1 MPHYLSVKNELC
13 LLGKIVIRRTRIVIP
28 QSLKSEEL
36 LLAHEGHEGIVKT
49 KTRMRIKIWWPKRD
63 HDAAPPPPPP
73 APCLVSICLVNQLLS
88 LIMISYSL
96 IPYLL
101 FLGKRT
107 YLWWLITSAVSLK
120 KTSCVQPLLRR

>member
-1 MPHYLSVKNELC
+1 MPHYLSLKNELC

>member
-1 MPHYLSVKNELC
+1 MPHYLSLKNELC

-96 IPYLL
+96 IPYFL